1 MEQTATTEVVS
12 TSTKV
17 LVQKPAIFGAAAVAT
32 VVGIVAFAMSIR
44 TRGRIQVVE
53 TESITD

>member
-1 MEQTATTEVVS
+1 MEDNKTVEV

-17 LVQKPAIFGAAAVAT
+17 LVQKSSYIGAAAVAT

-44 TRGRIQVVE
+44 QRGRIDTVE
-53 TESITD
+53 VDQTNV